1 MPLPP
6 FGARFGAASLGR
18 GQAPR
23 ATRVHSGELSERA
36 LGVAML
42 VPMALVLLLVVA
54 YPLADSL
61 WLSLHRANLANP
73 EQGQPFVGL
82 GNYLH
87 AFRQPAFWYAI
98 HRTLYFTLLSV
109 ALELALGLLFA
120 VLLNERFRGNL
131 GARVAMIFPWALL
144 TVSNGVLWA
153 WILNPTYGVANAL
166 LVGLG
171 VLQTPKAWLSDTFWT
186 MHVVILADAWKMVPT
201 MTLLLLAGLQP
212 ISHDL
217 YEAAEVDGATRWQ
230 KFSRITLP
238 LLRPVMLVAV
248 VLRTIGA
255 FRVFDFSLSLL
266 RLRRGHL
273 LAYHRVHA
281 GADRDL
287 YALVRPRGRALI
299 CRCHEATFSALR
311 RAGCCCSS
319 TWVILCFLS
328 SGCSL
333 ARSRPRRVF

>member
-1 MPLPP
+1 MLMPLPT
-6 FGARFGAASLGR
+6 FGARFGVASLWR

-23 ATRVHSGELSERA
+23 ATRLHSGELSERA

-42 VPMALVLLLVVA
+42 APMVLVLLLVVA
-54 YPLADSL
+54 YPLADAL
-61 WLSLHRANLANP
+61 WLSLHRVNLANS
-73 EQGQPFVGL
+73 V
-82 GNYLH
+82 
-87 AFRQPAFWYAI
+87 

-131 GARVAMIFPWALL
+131 GARLAMIFPWALL

-171 VLQTPKAWLSDTFWT
+171 VLQAPKTWLSDTFWT
-186 MHVVILADAWKMVPT
+186 MQVVILADVWKMVPT

-212 ISHDL
+212 ISPDL

-238 LLRPVMLVAV
+238 LLRPVILVAV

-255 FRVFDFSLSLL
+255 FRVFDLIYVLTGNGGPADSTKVIAFYAYDQAFHYLFFGYGAAISWIITACMLGLIMIYMHWL
-266 RLRRGHL
+266 RTEG
-273 LAYHRVHA
+273 
-281 GADRDL
+281 
-287 YALVRPRGRALI
+287 
-299 CRCHEATFSALR
+299 ES
-311 RAGCCCSS
+311 
-319 TWVILCFLS
+319 
-328 SGCSL
+328 
-333 ARSRPRRVF
+333 

>member
-1 MPLPP
+1 MPLPTL
-6 FGARFGAASLGR
+6 GARFGEASLGR

-23 ATRVHSGELSERA
+23 ATHVHSGELSERA

-42 VPMALVLLLVVA
+42 APMVLVLLLVVA

-61 WLSLHRANLANP
+61 WLSLHRVNLANP
-73 EQGQPFVGL
+73 EQGQPL
-82 GNYLH
+82 
-87 AFRQPAFWYAI
+87 
-98 HRTLYFTLLSV
+98 
-109 ALELALGLLFA
+109 
-120 VLLNERFRGNL
+120 
-131 GARVAMIFPWALL
+131 AMIFPWALL

-171 VLQTPKAWLSDTFWT
+171 VLQAPKAWLSDTFWT

-212 ISHDL
+212 ISPDL

-248 VLRTIGA
+248 VLQTIGA
-255 FRVFDFSLSLL
+255 FRVFDIIYVLTGNGGPADSTKVISFYAYDQAFHYLFFGYGAAISWLITACMLVL
-266 RLRRGHL
+266 IVIYMHWLRTEGRAPVKLGRLRR
-273 LAYHRVHA
+273 
-281 GADRDL
+281 
-287 YALVRPRGRALI
+287 
-299 CRCHEATFSALR
+299 
-311 RAGCCCSS
+311 
-319 TWVILCFLS
+319 
-328 SGCSL
+328 
-333 ARSRPRRVF
+333 RSRGGER